1 MQDGRN
7 TREAPKGVWNIYF
20 PAFCLSST
28 SNHSQQ
34 NRLFAFSRSLNQY
47 PLPSSSHAKLG
58 PSVASVMM
66 MAARPSKALKAIS
79 LTLERERLAL
89 GILEHWSGFEISN
102 EEQEGALPVIL
113 LSVMHLVFC
122 ISISVPHNNFIV
134 ARNKNM
140 YIYIHIYYYLV
151 VLISMFLCGI
161 FYPYF
166 SLFLLFYRF
175 LFSCPYMFLR
185 SPLMNDFFFYATES
199 RFTSK
204 SVDKPNDNVMEWE
217 KQSKWNRERA
227 IRSMGIGN
235 RYARSLNYERQ
246 FPPSPLALKE
256 LEQVKPL
263 T

>member
-7 TREAPKGVWNIYF
+7 TRDAPKGVWNIYF

-79 LTLERERLAL
+79 LTLERDRLAL

-140 YIYIHIYYYLV
+140 YIYIYIVHRGNPWGWAMTCCLLCKRKRKKV
-151 VLISMFLCGI
+151 LFKHLISSFM
-161 FYPYF
+161 
-166 SLFLLFYRF
+166 
-175 LFSCPYMFLR
+175 
-185 SPLMNDFFFYATES
+185 
-199 RFTSK
+199 SK
-204 SVDKPNDNVMEWE
+204 RNVLVEFWLW
-217 KQSKWNRERA
+217 SKWLACGLPPNR
-227 IRSMGIGN
+227 
-235 RYARSLNYERQ
+235 LD
-246 FPPSPLALKE
+246 
-256 LEQVKPL
+256 V
-263 T
+263 